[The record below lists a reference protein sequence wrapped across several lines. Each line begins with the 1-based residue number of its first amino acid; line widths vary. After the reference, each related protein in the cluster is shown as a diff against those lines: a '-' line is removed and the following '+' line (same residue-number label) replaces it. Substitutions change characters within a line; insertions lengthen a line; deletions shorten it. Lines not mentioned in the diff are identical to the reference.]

1 MKKKSAQ
8 FHAFRGLV
16 MFLMLV
22 SIGCFS
28 ISIVRDIG
36 TYVALNQNIRTNSQ
50 KKRPAGGE
58 KESLETEKQIFPIRI
73 TRNLLLVESTW

>member
-1 MKKKSAQ
+1 
-8 FHAFRGLV
+8 

-50 KKRPAGGE
+50 KRDQLVEK